1 MAKIFSEDSKVMA
14 FLAGISDIL
23 FLGFLWLIFSV
34 PVVTIGASTTAT
46 YYTMV
51 KGIRKK
57 RGYIFK
63 NFWKSFKM
71 NFKQATLMW
80 LFMLVVG
87 ALIGYDIFIM
97 TSTVVNIPSAI
108 KVIILVVTVILALT
122 TSFAFPLLS
131 KFDNTNVNI
140 FKNSF
145 AISIAKFPRAVIMVV
160 VSLAP
165 IAILFMPQYL
175 PFFILFGF
183 SVPAWICAILYNDV
197 FKRLEEIV
205 YEAEREANPEAFA
218 VNPEDDDVCIFK
230 DLPLED
236 EDQQL

>member
-1 MAKIFSEDSKVMA
+1 MKFMSLDGPVMK
-14 FLAGISDIL
+14 
-23 FLGFLWLIFSV
+23 FLGKVADMMILNLLVLFCSIPIITMGAALTAMHYVALR
-34 PVVTIGASTTAT
+34 VVRNEES
-46 YYTMV
+46 
-51 KGIRKK
+51 
-57 RGYIFK
+57 YITKDF
-63 NFWKSFKM
+63 FKSFKL
-71 NFKQATLMW
+71 NFKQATVMW
-80 LFMLVVG
+80 IFVLLIG

-97 TSTVVNIPSAI
+97 TSTTINIPVVI
-108 KVIILVVTVILALT
+108 KVIILVVTAILTLT
-122 TSFAFPLLS
+122 TSFVFPLLS

-145 AISIAKFPRAVIMVV
+145 AISIAKFPRAIVMVV

-183 SVPAWICAILYNDV
+183 SVPAWICAFLYNDV

-205 YEAEREANPEAFA
+205 YEAEREANPEAFT

-236 EDQQL
+236 EEQK

>member
-1 MAKIFSEDSKVMA
+1 MKFMSLDSPLMR
-14 FLAGISDIL
+14 
-23 FLGFLWLIFSV
+23 FLGKVADMMILNILVLFCSI
-34 PVVTIGASTTAT
+34 PIITMGASLTAMH
-46 YYTMV
+46 YV
-51 KGIRKK
+51 ALKVVRNEES
-57 RGYIFK
+57 YITKDF
-63 NFWKSFKM
+63 FKSFKM

-80 LFMLVVG
+80 LVVLAVG

-97 TSTVVNIPSAI
+97 TSTVVKIPSAI
-108 KVIILVVTVILALT
+108 KVIILVVTAILALT
-122 TSFAFPLLS
+122 MSFVFPLLS
-131 KFDNTNVNI
+131 KFDNTSVNI

-145 AISIAKFPRAVIMVV
+145 AISIAKFPRAIIMVV

-183 SVPAWICAILYNDV
+183 SVPAWICAILYNEV

-230 DLPLED
+230 DLPLD
-236 EDQQL
+236 EEEQQ

>member
-1 MAKIFSEDSKVMA
+1 MKFMSLDGPVMKFLSKVADMM
-14 FLAGISDIL
+14 IL
-23 FLGFLWLIFSV
+23 NLLVLFCSLPII
-34 PVVTIGASTTAT
+34 TMGASLTAMH
-46 YYTMV
+46 YV
-51 KGIRKK
+51 ALRVV
-57 RGYIFK
+57 RNEESYITKDF
-63 NFWKSFKM
+63 FKSFKM
-71 NFKQATLMW
+71 NFKQATKMW
-80 LFMLVVG
+80 LFMLLVG
-87 ALIGYDIFIM
+87 VLIGYDIFIM

-236 EDQQL
+236 EDQQ

>member
-1 MAKIFSEDSKVMA
+1 MKFMSLDGPVMK
-14 FLAGISDIL
+14 
-23 FLGFLWLIFSV
+23 FLGKVADMMILNLLVLLCSIPIITMGAALTAMHYV
-34 PVVTIGASTTAT
+34 ALRVVRNEES
-46 YYTMV
+46 
-51 KGIRKK
+51 
-57 RGYIFK
+57 YITKDF
-63 NFWKSFKM
+63 FKSFKL
-71 NFKQATLMW
+71 NFKQATVMW
-80 LFMLVVG
+80 IFVLLIG

-97 TSTVVNIPSAI
+97 TSTTINIPVVI
-108 KVIILVVTVILALT
+108 KVIILVVTAILTLT
-122 TSFAFPLLS
+122 TSFVFPLLS

-145 AISIAKFPRAVIMVV
+145 AISIAKFPRAIVMVV

-183 SVPAWICAILYNDV
+183 SVPAWICAFLYNDV

-236 EDQQL
+236 EEQK

>member
-1 MAKIFSEDSKVMA
+1 MKFMSLDGPVMK
-14 FLAGISDIL
+14 
-23 FLGFLWLIFSV
+23 FLGKVADMMILNLLVLFCSLPII
-34 PVVTIGASTTAT
+34 TMGASLTAMH
-46 YYTMV
+46 YV
-51 KGIRKK
+51 ALRVV
-57 RGYIFK
+57 RNEESYISKDF
-63 NFWKSFKM
+63 FKSFKM

-97 TSTVVNIPSAI
+97 TSTTINIPSVI
-108 KVIILVVTVILALT
+108 KVIILVVTAILALT

-236 EDQQL
+236 EDQQ

>member
-1 MAKIFSEDSKVMA
+1 MSLDGPVMKFLSKVADMM
-14 FLAGISDIL
+14 IL
-23 FLGFLWLIFSV
+23 NLLVLFCSLPII
-34 PVVTIGASTTAT
+34 TMGASLTAMH
-46 YYTMV
+46 YV
-51 KGIRKK
+51 ALRVV
-57 RGYIFK
+57 RNEESYITKDF
-63 NFWKSFKM
+63 FKSFKM
-71 NFKQATLMW
+71 NFKQATKMW
-80 LFMLVVG
+80 LFMLLVG
-87 ALIGYDIFIM
+87 VLIGYDIFIM

-236 EDQQL
+236 EDQQ

>member
-1 MAKIFSEDSKVMA
+1 MKFMSLDSPLMR
-14 FLAGISDIL
+14 
-23 FLGFLWLIFSV
+23 FLGKVADMMILNILVLFCSI
-34 PVVTIGASTTAT
+34 PIITMGASLTAMH
-46 YYTMV
+46 YV
-51 KGIRKK
+51 ALKVVRNEES
-57 RGYIFK
+57 YITKDF
-63 NFWKSFKM
+63 FKSFKM

-80 LFMLVVG
+80 LVVLAVG

-97 TSTVVNIPSAI
+97 TSTVVKIPSAI
-108 KVIILVVTVILALT
+108 KVIILVVTAILALT
-122 TSFAFPLLS
+122 MSFVFPLLS
-131 KFDNTNVNI
+131 KFDNTSVNI

-145 AISIAKFPRAVIMVV
+145 AISIAKFPRAIIMVV

-183 SVPAWICAILYNDV
+183 SVPAWICAILYNEV

-205 YEAEREANPEAFA
+205 FEAEREANPEAFA

-230 DLPLED
+230 DLPLD
-236 EDQQL
+236 EEEQQ